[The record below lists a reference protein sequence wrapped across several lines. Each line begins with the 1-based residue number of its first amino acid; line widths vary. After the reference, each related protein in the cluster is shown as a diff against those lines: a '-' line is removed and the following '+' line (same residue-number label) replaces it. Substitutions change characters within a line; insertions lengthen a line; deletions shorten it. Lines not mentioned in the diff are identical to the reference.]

1 MKQAVVKK
9 GKVIAENVPAP
20 NVSRGSVLIQV
31 RYSCISAG
39 TEMSSVNTTKKSLIK
54 RAIDSPEEVKEVLE
68 FVKVNGIQK
77 TIQKVRGVIDGG
89 KQTGYSVAGEVI
101 AIGEEVTNFQIGDRV
116 AAAGAGIANH
126 AEYVDVPTN
135 LVMKMPNELDYK
147 QASTVTMGG
156 IAMQGVRRAD
166 LRFGESCVVVG
177 AGILGL
183 LALQML
189 KLSGIRVIVTD
200 LDEHRLKLAK
210 ELGADLCVNP
220 VEEDAV
226 KIASNFSGGYGVDCV
241 LFTAA
246 TSSSKPLSDSF
257 KMCRKK
263 GKVVLVGVVGMEIN
277 RGDMYAKELDF
288 QISTSYGPGRYDS
301 NYEEKGLDYPLAYVR
316 WTENRNMTEYLYLL
330 NEGKINIESLI
341 DATYPIEK
349 VDEAFTSLEA
359 GDKKPII
366 VLLDYKNAIDNLTDG
381 KAGKKVDI
389 ETKRIDKN
397 VINVGVVG
405 AGNFV
410 SGMHLPNIKKMS
422 NKFNTHSIMSRT
434 GFNANAV
441 ATQFNASYSTT
452 DFDEIIN
459 DEDID
464 LVMIT
469 TRHDSHGDYVLRS
482 LEAGKHTFVEK
493 PLAINQKELDQIK
506 AFYESDKPNKPVLMT
521 GFNRRFS
528 QFTKE
533 IKKHTD
539 KRINPLFV
547 HYRMNAGFIPLDS
560 WVHEHGGRIIG
571 EACHI
576 IDLMNALTNSKIKSI
591 SCEKL
596 SPNNDK
602 FSQQDNVAILLK
614 YEDGSVCSIHYF
626 ASGSKQLSKEYM
638 EVHYDEK
645 TIVMDDYKTLS
656 GFGVNVKEINLTRSD
671 KGQKEEL
678 EALYATLKGNNKN
691 WPIALEDMIQTTEA
705 TFLINDN
712 K

>member
-1 MKQAVVKK
+1 MPYKENKQRQMKQAVVKK
-9 GKVIAENVPAP
+9 GRVISQNVPTP
-20 NVSRGSVLIQV
+20 NVSKGSVLIKVQ
-31 RYSCISAG
+31 YSCISAG
-39 TEMSSVNTTKKSLIK
+39 TEMTSVNTTKKSLVK
-54 RAIDSPEEVKEVLE
+54 RAIDSPDEVKEVLA

-101 AIGEEVTNFQIGDRV
+101 GVGEEVRNFQIGDKV

-126 AEYVDVPTN
+126 AEYVDVPIN

-147 QASTVTMGG
+147 YASTVTMGG

-189 KLSGIRVIVTD
+189 KLSGVRVIVTD
-200 LDEHRLKLAK
+200 LDEHRLALAK
-210 ELGADLCVNP
+210 ELGADLCINP
-220 VEEDAV
+220 TKEDAIKV
-226 KIASNFSGGYGVDCV
+226 SNSFSGGHGVDCV

-246 TSSSKPLSDSF
+246 TSSSKPLADSF

-330 NEGKINIESLI
+330 NEGKINIDPLI
-341 DATYPIEK
+341 DAVFPIEK
-349 VDEAFTSLEA
+349 VDDAFASLE
-359 GDKKPII
+359 GEGQKPII
-366 VLLDYKNAIDNLTDG
+366 VLLDYKHSDNN
-381 KAGKKVDI
+381 KKV
-389 ETKRIDKN
+389 EVNSKPVNKN
-397 VINVGVVG
+397 VVNVGIVG

-410 SGMHLPNIKKMS
+410 QGMHLPNIKKLS
-422 NKFNTHSIMSRT
+422 NKFNARAIMNRT
-434 GFNANAV
+434 GFSADAV
-441 ATQFNASYSTT
+441 AKQFEAAYSTT

-459 DEDID
+459 DKDID

-469 TRHDSHGDYVLRS
+469 TRHDSHADYVLRS
-482 LEAGKHTFVEK
+482 LKAGKHTFVEK
-493 PLAINQKELDQIK
+493 PLAINQEELDQIK
-506 AFYESDKPNKPVLMT
+506 AFYNSDIENKPVLMT

-528 QFTKE
+528 QFTTE

-547 HYRMNAGFIPLDS
+547 QYRMNAGFIPLDS

-571 EACHI
+571 EACHL
-576 IDLMNALTNSKIKSI
+576 IDLMTSLTGSKISSI
-591 SCEKL
+591 SYEKL
-596 SPNNDK
+596 SPNNEK
-602 FSQQDNVAILLK
+602 FSQQDNVAMILK

-638 EVHYDEK
+638 EIHYDEK
-645 TIVMDDYKTLS
+645 TIIMDDYKTLK
-656 GFGVNVKEINLTRSD
+656 GLGVNLKEISLGRSD

-678 EALYATLKGNNKN
+678 EALYETLKGNTKE

-705 TFLINDN
+705 TFLI
-712 K
+712 

>member
-9 GKVIAENVPAP
+9 GKVIAENIPSP
-20 NVSRGSVLIQV
+20 NVSKGSILIKV
-31 RYSCISAG
+31 HYSCISAG
-39 TEMSSVNTTKKSLIK
+39 TEMSSVNTTKKSLLK
-54 RAIDSPEEVKEVLE
+54 RAIDSPEEVKEVID
-68 FVKVNGIQK
+68 FIKVNGVQK

-101 AIGEEVTNFQIGDRV
+101 AIGSDITNFQIGDKV

-147 QASTVTMGG
+147 YASTVTMGG

-189 KLSGIRVIVTD
+189 KLSGVRVIVTD
-200 LDEHRLKLAK
+200 LDEHRLKLAQ
-210 ELGADLCVNP
+210 ELGADLCINP
-220 VEEDAV
+220 VKEDAIKV
-226 KIASNFSGGYGVDCV
+226 ANSFSGGHGVDCV

-316 WTENRNMTEYLYLL
+316 WTENRNMTEYLHLL
-330 NEGKINIESLI
+330 NEGKINVESLI

-349 VDEAFTSLEA
+349 VDEAFESLSAE
-359 GDKKPII
+359 GQKPII
-366 VLLDYKNAIDNLTDG
+366 VLLDYKNSSDN
-381 KAGKKVDI
+381 KKVEVKTVPVNKD
-389 ETKRIDKN
+389 
-397 VINVGVVG
+397 VINVGVIG

-410 SGMHLPNIKKMS
+410 AGMHLPNIKKLSGKYATRAVMS
-422 NKFNTHSIMSRT
+422 KT
-434 GFNANAV
+434 GFSANAV
-441 ATQFNASYSTT
+441 ANQFGAAYSTT

-459 DEDID
+459 DKDID

-469 TRHDSHGDYVLRS
+469 TRHDSHADYVLRS
-482 LEAGKHTFVEK
+482 LKAGKHTFVEK
-493 PLAINQKELDQIK
+493 PLAINQEELDQIK
-506 AFYESDKPNKPVLMT
+506 EFYNSDVENKPVLMT

-528 QFTKE
+528 QFTQE

-571 EACHI
+571 EACHL
-576 IDLMNALTNSKIKSI
+576 IDLMTSLTNSKIASI
-591 SCEKL
+591 SYEKL
-596 SPNNDK
+596 SPTNEK
-602 FSQQDNVAILLK
+602 FSQQDNVAMILK
-614 YEDGSVCSIHYF
+614 YDDGSVCTIHYF

-638 EVHYDEK
+638 EVHFDEK
-645 TIVMDDYKTLS
+645 TIIMDDYKTLKGIGLS
-656 GFGVNVKEINLTRSD
+656 VKEINLSRSD

-678 EALYATLKGNNKN
+678 EALYETLKGNSKK
-691 WPIALEDMIQTTEA
+691 WPIDLDDMIQTTEA
-705 TFLINDN
+705 TFLINN
-712 K
+712 

>member
-9 GKVIAENVPAP
+9 GKVIPQNVPAP
-20 NVSRGSVLIQV
+20 NVSKGSVLIKV
-31 RYSCISAG
+31 HYSCISAG
-39 TEMSSVNTTKKSLIK
+39 TEMTSVNTTKKSLVK
-54 RAIDSPEEVKEVLE
+54 RAIDSPDEVKEVLD
-68 FVKVNGIQK
+68 FVKEKGIQK

-101 AIGEEVTNFQIGDRV
+101 AIGEGVINFQVGDRV
-116 AAAGAGIANH
+116 AGAGAGIANH

-135 LVMKMPNELDYK
+135 LVMKMPNDLDYK
-147 QASTVTMGG
+147 YASTVTMGG

-189 KLSGIRVIVTD
+189 KLSGVRVIVTD
-200 LDEHRLKLAK
+200 LDEHRLALAK
-210 ELGADLCVNP
+210 ELGADLCINP
-220 VEEDAV
+220 TKEDAIKV
-226 KIASNFSGGYGVDCV
+226 SNSFSGGYGVDCV

-316 WTENRNMTEYLYLL
+316 WTENRNMTEYLQLL
-330 NEGKINIESLI
+330 TEGKINIEPLI
-341 DATYPIEK
+341 DAVYGIEK
-349 VDEAFTSLEA
+349 VDEAFASLDAE
-359 GDKKPII
+359 GKKPII
-366 VLLDYKNAIDNLTDG
+366 VLLDYKHSEDN
-381 KAGKKVDI
+381 KKVDVSTQPVNK
-389 ETKRIDKN
+389 E
-397 VINVGVVG
+397 VINVGIVG

-410 SGMHLPNIKKMS
+410 TGMHLPNMKKLS
-422 NKFNTHSIMSRT
+422 SKYSLRGVMSRT
-434 GFNANAV
+434 GFNADAV
-441 ATQFNASYSTT
+441 AKQFDAAYSTT

-459 DEDID
+459 DKDID

-469 TRHDSHGDYVLRS
+469 TRHDSHADYVLRS
-482 LEAGKHTFVEK
+482 LKAGKHTFVEK
-493 PLAINQKELDQIK
+493 PLAINQEELDQIK
-506 AFYESDKPNKPVLMT
+506 DFYNSDVANKPVLMT

-539 KRINPLFV
+539 KRINPLFIQ
-547 HYRMNAGFIPLDS
+547 YRMNAGFIPLDS

-571 EACHI
+571 EACHL
-576 IDLMNALTNSKIKSI
+576 IDLMTSLTNSTISSI
-591 SCEKL
+591 SYEKI

-602 FSQQDNVAILLK
+602 FSQQDNVAMILK
-614 YEDGSVCSIHYF
+614 YEDGSVCNVHYF
-626 ASGSKQLSKEYM
+626 ATGSKELSKEYM
-638 EVHYDEK
+638 EIHYDEK
-645 TIVMDDYKTLS
+645 TIVMDDYKTLKGS
-656 GFGVNVKEINLTRSD
+656 GVNVKGINESRSD

-678 EALYATLKGNNKN
+678 EALYETLKGKAKE
-691 WPIALEDMIQTTEA
+691 WPIALEDMVQTTEA
-705 TFLINDN
+705 TFLINN
-712 K
+712 

>member
-9 GKVIAENVPAP
+9 GKVIPQTVPAP
-20 NVSRGSVLIQV
+20 NVSKGSVLIKV
-31 RYSCISAG
+31 HYSCISAG
-39 TEMSSVNTTKKSLIK
+39 TEMTSVNTTKKSLIK
-54 RAIDSPEEVKEVLE
+54 RAIDSPDEVKEVLD
-68 FVKVNGIQK
+68 FVKEKGIQK

-101 AIGEEVTNFQIGDRV
+101 AIGEGVINFQIGDRV

-126 AEYVDVPTN
+126 AEYVNVPTN

-147 QASTVTMGG
+147 LASTVTMGG

-189 KLSGIRVIVTD
+189 KLSGVRVIVTD
-200 LDEHRLKLAK
+200 LDEHRLALAK
-210 ELGADLCVNP
+210 ELGADLCINP
-220 VEEDAV
+220 TKEDAIKV
-226 KIASNFSGGYGVDCV
+226 SSSFSGGYGVDCV

-301 NYEEKGLDYPLAYVR
+301 NYEEKGMDYPLAYVR
-316 WTENRNMTEYLYLL
+316 WTENRNMTEYLQLL
-330 NEGKINIESLI
+330 DEGKINIESLI
-341 DATYPIEK
+341 DAVYGIEK
-349 VDEAFTSLEA
+349 VDEAFASLDVE
-359 GDKKPII
+359 GKKPII
-366 VLLDYKNAIDNLTDG
+366 VLLDYKHSENNR
-381 KAGKKVDI
+381 KI
-389 ETKRIDKN
+389 EVNSQPVNKE
-397 VINVGVVG
+397 VINVGIVG

-410 SGMHLPNIKKMS
+410 TGMHLPNMKKLG
-422 NKFNTHSIMSRT
+422 NKYSLRAVMSRT
-434 GFNANAV
+434 GFNADAV
-441 ATQFNASYSTT
+441 AKQFDAAYSTT

-459 DEDID
+459 DKDID
-464 LVMIT
+464 LIMIT
-469 TRHDSHGDYVLRS
+469 TRHDSHADYVLRS
-482 LEAGKHTFVEK
+482 LKAGKHTFVEK
-493 PLAINQKELDQIK
+493 PLAINQEELDKIK
-506 AFYESDKPNKPVLMT
+506 AFYNSDVANKPVLMT

-539 KRINPLFV
+539 KRINPMFIQ
-547 HYRMNAGFIPLDS
+547 YRMNAGFIPLDS
-560 WVHEHGGRIIG
+560 WVHEYGGRIIG
-571 EACHI
+571 EACHL
-576 IDLMNALTNSKIKSI
+576 IDLMTSLTNSIISSI
-591 SCEKL
+591 SYEKI

-602 FSQQDNVAILLK
+602 FSQQDNVAMILK
-614 YEDGSVCSIHYF
+614 YEDGSVCNIHYF

-638 EVHYDEK
+638 EIHYDEK
-645 TIVMDDYKTLS
+645 TIIMDDYKTLKGS
-656 GFGVNVKEINLTRSD
+656 GINVKSINENRSD

-678 EALYATLKGNNKN
+678 EVLYETLKGNTKD

-705 TFLINDN
+705 TFLINN
-712 K
+712 

>member
-9 GKVIAENVPAP
+9 GKVIAQNVATP
-20 NVSRGSVLIQV
+20 NVSKGSILIKV
-31 RYSCISAG
+31 HYSCISAG
-39 TEMSSVNTTKKSLIK
+39 TEMTSVNTTKKSLIK
-54 RAIDSPEEVKEVLE
+54 RAIDSPDEVKEVLD
-68 FVKVNGIQK
+68 FVKSNGIQK

-101 AIGEEVTNFQIGDRV
+101 AIGEGINNFQIGDNV
-116 AAAGAGIANH
+116 AASGAGIANH

-147 QASTVTMGG
+147 LASTVTMGG

-189 KLSGIRVIVTD
+189 KLSGVRVIVSD
-200 LDEHRLKLAK
+200 LDEHRLALAK
-210 ELGADLCVNP
+210 ELGADLCINP
-220 VEEDAV
+220 TKEDAV
-226 KIASNFSGGYGVDCV
+226 KVSNSFSGGYGVDCV

-288 QISTSYGPGRYDS
+288 LISTSYGPGRYDS
-301 NYEEKGLDYPLAYVR
+301 NYEEKGLDYPLSYVR
-316 WTENRNMTEYLYLL
+316 WTENRNMTEYLQLL
-330 NEGKINIESLI
+330 NEGKINLEPLI
-341 DATYPIEK
+341 DGVYGIEK
-349 VDEAFTSLEA
+349 VDEAFASLDAE
-359 GDKKPII
+359 GQKPII
-366 VLLDYKNAIDNLTDG
+366 VLLDYKHSSND
-381 KAGKKVDI
+381 KKVELSSKPINKDI
-389 ETKRIDKN
+389 
-397 VINVGVVG
+397 INVGIVG

-410 SGMHLPNIKKMS
+410 TGMHLPNMKKLS
-422 NKFNTHSIMSRT
+422 NKFFLRAVMNRT
-434 GFNANAV
+434 GFSADAV
-441 ATQFNASYSTT
+441 AKQFDAAYSTT

-459 DEDID
+459 DKDID

-469 TRHDSHGDYVLRS
+469 TRHDSHADYVLRS
-482 LEAGKHTFVEK
+482 LKAGKHTFVEK
-493 PLAINQKELDQIK
+493 PLAINQEELDRIK
-506 AFYESDKPNKPVLMT
+506 EFYNSDIANKPVLMT

-528 QFTKE
+528 PVATE
-533 IKKHTD
+533 IRKHTD

-547 HYRMNAGFIPLDS
+547 QYRMNAGFIPLDT

-571 EACHI
+571 EGCHL
-576 IDLMNALTNSKIKSI
+576 IDLMTSLTNSRI
-591 SCEKL
+591 STISYEKL

-626 ASGSKQLSKEYM
+626 ASGSKQISKEYM

-645 TIVMDDYKTLS
+645 TIIMDDYKTLK
-656 GFGVNVKEINLTRSD
+656 GYGVNLKEISLNRSE

-678 EALYATLKGNNKN
+678 EALYETLKGHKQE
-691 WPIALEDMIQTTEA
+691 WPIALEDMIHTTEA
-705 TFLINDN
+705 TFLI
-712 K
+712 

>member
-9 GKVIAENVPAP
+9 GRVIPQNVPAP
-20 NVSRGSVLIQV
+20 NVSKGSVLIKV
-31 RYSCISAG
+31 HYSCISAG
-39 TEMSSVNTTKKSLIK
+39 TEMTSVNTTKKSLVK
-54 RAIDSPEEVKEVLE
+54 RAIDSPDEVKEVLD

-89 KQTGYSVAGEVI
+89 KQTGYSVSGEVI
-101 AIGEEVTNFQIGDRV
+101 AIGEGVINLQIGDSV

-126 AEYVDVPTN
+126 AEYVDVPIN

-147 QASTVTMGG
+147 YASTVTMGG

-189 KLSGIRVIVTD
+189 KLSGVRVVVTD
-200 LDEHRLKLAK
+200 LDEHRLALAK
-210 ELGADLCVNP
+210 ELGADLCINP
-220 VEEDAV
+220 TKEDAV
-226 KIASNFSGGYGVDCV
+226 KVSNSFSGGYGVDCV

-316 WTENRNMTEYLYLL
+316 WTENRNMTEYLQLV
-330 NEGKINIESLI
+330 NEGKINLEPLI
-341 DATYPIEK
+341 DAVYPIEK
-349 VDEAFTSLEA
+349 VDEAFASLDAE
-359 GDKKPII
+359 GQKPII
-366 VLLDYKNAIDNLTDG
+366 VLLGYKNAEDN
-381 KAGKKVDI
+381 KKVEI
-389 ETKRIDKN
+389 KAKPVDKN
-397 VINVGVVG
+397 IINVGIVG

-410 SGMHLPNIKKMS
+410 TGMHLPNIKKLS
-422 NKFNTHSIMSRT
+422 NKFALRGVMSRT
-434 GFNANAV
+434 GFNADAV
-441 ATQFNASYSTT
+441 AKQFGAAYSTT

-459 DEDID
+459 DKDID

-469 TRHDSHGDYVLRS
+469 TRHDSHADYVLRS
-482 LEAGKHTFVEK
+482 LKAGKHTFVEK
-493 PLAINQKELDQIK
+493 PLAINQTELDQIK
-506 AFYESDKPNKPVLMT
+506 DFYEGEGEKPVLMT

-547 HYRMNAGFIPLDS
+547 QYRMNAGFIPLDS
-560 WVHEHGGRIIG
+560 WIHEHGGRIVG
-571 EACHI
+571 EACHL
-576 IDLMNALTNSKIKSI
+576 IDLMTSLTDSKISSI
-591 SCEKL
+591 SYEKI

-602 FSQQDNVAILLK
+602 FSQQDNVAMILK
-614 YEDGSVCSIHYF
+614 YEDGSVCNIHYF
-626 ASGSKQLSKEYM
+626 ASGSKQVSKEYM

-645 TIVMDDYKTLS
+645 TIVMDDYKTLK
-656 GFGVNVKEINLTRSD
+656 GFGVNVKSINESRSN

-678 EALYATLKGNNKN
+678 EALYETLKSNTKD

-705 TFLINDN
+705 TFLINN
-712 K
+712 

>member
-9 GKVIAENVPAP
+9 GKVIAQNVASP
-20 NVSRGSVLIQV
+20 NVSSGSVLIKV
-31 RYSCISAG
+31 HYSCISAG
-39 TEMSSVNTTKKSLIK
+39 TEMTSVNTTKKSLIK
-54 RAIDSPEEVKEVLE
+54 RAIDSPDEVKEVLD

-101 AIGEEVTNFQIGDRV
+101 AIGAGVTNFQIGDKV

-135 LVMKMPNELDYK
+135 LVMKMPNGLDYK
-147 QASTVTMGG
+147 FASTVTMGG

-189 KLSGIRVIVTD
+189 KLSGVRVIVTD
-200 LDEHRLKLAK
+200 LDEHRLALAK
-210 ELGADLCVNP
+210 ELGADLCINP
-220 VEEDAV
+220 TKEDAV
-226 KIASNFSGGYGVDCV
+226 KISNSFSGGYGVDCV

-301 NYEEKGLDYPLAYVR
+301 NYEEKGMDYPLSYVR
-316 WTENRNMTEYLYLL
+316 WTENRNMTEYLQLL
-330 NEGKINIESLI
+330 HEGQIKLEPLI
-341 DATYPIEK
+341 DAVYDIEK
-349 VDEAFTSLEA
+349 VDEAFASLDAE
-359 GDKKPII
+359 GQKPII
-366 VLLDYKNAIDNLTDG
+366 ILLNYKHSENQQKIAVKSTPVN
-381 KAGKKVDI
+381 K
-389 ETKRIDKN
+389 ET
-397 VINVGVVG
+397 INVGIVG

-410 SGMHLPNIKKMS
+410 TGMHLPNMKKLG
-422 NKFNTHSIMSRT
+422 NKYALKAVMNRT
-434 GFNANAV
+434 GFSADAV
-441 ATQFNASYSTT
+441 AKQFGADYSTT
-452 DFDEIIN
+452 DFEEIIN
-459 DEDID
+459 DKDID

-469 TRHDSHGDYVLRS
+469 TRHDSHADYVLRS
-482 LEAGKHTFVEK
+482 LKAGKHTFVEK
-493 PLAINQKELDQIK
+493 PLAINQEELNKIKE
-506 AFYESDKPNKPVLMT
+506 FYNSDVVNKPVLMT

-528 QFTKE
+528 PFATE

-547 HYRMNAGFIPLDS
+547 HYRMNAGFIPLDT
-560 WVHEHGGRIIG
+560 WVHDHGGRIIG
-571 EACHI
+571 EGCHL
-576 IDLMNALTNSKIKSI
+576 IDLMSSLTGSKISTI
-591 SCEKL
+591 SYEKL

-602 FSQQDNVAILLK
+602 FSQQDNVAMVLK
-614 YEDGSVCSIHYF
+614 YEDGSVCTVHYF

-645 TIVMDDYKTLS
+645 TIIMDDYKTLK
-656 GFGVNVKEINLTRSD
+656 GHGVSLKEISLSRSE

-678 EALYATLKGNNKN
+678 EALYETLKGNKKE

-705 TFLINDN
+705 TFLINEN
-712 K
+712 

>member
-9 GKVIAENVPAP
+9 GKVIAQNVASP
-20 NVSRGSVLIQV
+20 NVSSGSVLIKV
-31 RYSCISAG
+31 HYSCISAG
-39 TEMSSVNTTKKSLIK
+39 TEMTSVNTTKKSLIK
-54 RAIDSPEEVKEVLE
+54 RAIDSPDEVKEVLD

-101 AIGEEVTNFQIGDRV
+101 AIGEGITNFQIGDKV

-147 QASTVTMGG
+147 FASTVTMGG

-189 KLSGIRVIVTD
+189 KLSGVRVIVTD
-200 LDEHRLKLAK
+200 LDEHRLALAK
-210 ELGADLCVNP
+210 ELGADLCINP
-220 VEEDAV
+220 TKEDAV
-226 KIASNFSGGYGVDCV
+226 KLSNSFSGGYGVDCV

-301 NYEEKGLDYPLAYVR
+301 NYEEKGMDYPLSYVR
-316 WTENRNMTEYLYLL
+316 WTENRNMTEYLQLL
-330 NEGKINIESLI
+330 HEGQIKLEPLI
-341 DATYPIEK
+341 DAIYDIEK
-349 VDEAFTSLEA
+349 VDEAFASLDAE
-359 GDKKPII
+359 GQKPII
-366 VLLDYKNAIDNLTDG
+366 VLLNYKHLSND
-381 KAGKKVDI
+381 KKVEVKSTPVNK
-389 ETKRIDKN
+389 ET
-397 VINVGVVG
+397 INVGIVG

-410 SGMHLPNIKKMS
+410 TGMHLPNMKKLG
-422 NKFNTHSIMSRT
+422 NKYALKAVMNRT
-434 GFNANAV
+434 GFSADAV
-441 ATQFNASYSTT
+441 AKQFGADYSTT
-452 DFDEIIN
+452 DFEEIIN
-459 DEDID
+459 DKEID

-469 TRHDSHGDYVLRS
+469 TRHDSHADYVLRS
-482 LEAGKHTFVEK
+482 LKAGKHTFVEK
-493 PLAINQKELDQIK
+493 PLAINQEELDAIK
-506 AFYESDKPNKPVLMT
+506 AFYNSDVANKPVLMT

-528 QFTKE
+528 PFATE

-547 HYRMNAGFIPLDS
+547 HYRMNAGFIPLDT
-560 WVHEHGGRIIG
+560 WVHDHGGRIIG
-571 EACHI
+571 EGCHL
-576 IDLMNALTNSKIKSI
+576 IDLMSSLTGSKITTVSY
-591 SCEKL
+591 EKL

-602 FSQQDNVAILLK
+602 FSQQDNVAMILK
-614 YEDGSVCSIHYF
+614 YEDGSVCTIHYF

-638 EVHYDEK
+638 EVHFDEK
-645 TIVMDDYKTLS
+645 TIIMDDYKTLKGHDVS
-656 GFGVNVKEINLTRSD
+656 LKEISLSRSE

-678 EALYATLKGNNKN
+678 EALYETLKGNKEA
-691 WPIALEDMIQTTEA
+691 WPISLEDMIQTTEA
-705 TFLINDN
+705 TFMINEN
-712 K
+712 

>member
-9 GKVIAENVPAP
+9 GKVIAQNVATP
-20 NVSRGSVLIQV
+20 NVSGGSVLIKV
-31 RYSCISAG
+31 HNSCISAG
-39 TEMSSVNTTKKSLIK
+39 TEMTSVNTSKKSLIK
-54 RAIDSPEEVKEVLE
+54 RAIDSPDEVKEVLD

-89 KQTGYSVAGEVI
+89 KQTGYSVAGEVL
-101 AIGEEVTNFQIGDRV
+101 AIGAEVTNFQIGDKV

-135 LVMKMPNELDYK
+135 LVMKMPNGLDYK
-147 QASTVTMGG
+147 YASTVTMGG

-189 KLSGIRVIVTD
+189 KLSGVKVVVTD
-200 LDEHRLKLAK
+200 LDEHRLALAK

-220 VEEDAV
+220 TKEDAV
-226 KIASNFSGGYGVDCV
+226 KISNSFSGGYGVDCV

-301 NYEEKGLDYPLAYVR
+301 NYEEKGLDYPLSYVR
-316 WTENRNMTEYLYLL
+316 WTENRNMTEYLQLL
-330 NEGKINIESLI
+330 HEGQIKLEPLI
-341 DATYPIEK
+341 DAVYGIEK
-349 VDEAFTSLEA
+349 VDEAFASLVVE
-359 GDKKPII
+359 GQKPII
-366 VLLDYKNAIDNLTDG
+366 VLLDYKHSENQ
-381 KAGKKVDI
+381 KKIEVKSTPVNKDI
-389 ETKRIDKN
+389 
-397 VINVGVVG
+397 INVGIVG
-405 AGNFV
+405 SGNFV
-410 SGMHLPNIKKMS
+410 TGMHLPNMKKLS
-422 NKFNTHSIMSRT
+422 NKYALKAVMNRT
-434 GFNANAV
+434 GFSADAV
-441 ATQFNASYSTT
+441 AKQFGADYSTT
-452 DFDEIIN
+452 DFEEIIN
-459 DEDID
+459 DEAID

-469 TRHDSHGDYVLRS
+469 SRHDSHADYVLRS
-482 LEAGKHTFVEK
+482 LKAGKHTFVEK
-493 PLAINQKELDQIK
+493 PLAINQEELDKIK
-506 AFYESDKPNKPVLMT
+506 DFYNSDVANKPVLMT

-528 QFTKE
+528 PVANE
-533 IKKHTD
+533 IRKHTD

-547 HYRMNAGFIPLDS
+547 HYRMNAGFIPLDT
-560 WVHEHGGRIIG
+560 WVHDHGGRIIG
-571 EACHI
+571 EGCHL
-576 IDLMNALTNSKIKSI
+576 IDLMSSLTGSRIRTI
-591 SCEKL
+591 SYEKL

-602 FSQQDNVAILLK
+602 FLQQDNVAMILK
-614 YEDGSVCSIHYF
+614 YEDGSVCTIHYF
-626 ASGSKQLSKEYM
+626 ASGSKEISKEYM

-645 TIVMDDYKTLS
+645 TIIMDDYKTLK
-656 GFGVNVKEINLTRSD
+656 GFGVSLKEISLNRSD

-678 EALYATLKGNNKN
+678 EALYETLKGNKKE
-691 WPIALEDMIQTTEA
+691 WPISLEDMLQTTEA
-705 TFLINDN
+705 TFLIN
-712 K
+712 

>member
-9 GKVIAENVPAP
+9 GKVIAQNVPSP
-20 NVSRGSVLIQV
+20 NVSKGSVLIKV
-31 RYSCISAG
+31 HYSCISAG

-54 RAIDSPEEVKEVLE
+54 RAIDSPEEVKEVLD

-101 AIGEEVTNFQIGDRV
+101 AIGKDVSNFQIGDRV

-135 LVMKMPNELDYK
+135 LVMKMPNGLDYK
-147 QASTVTMGG
+147 YASTVTMGG

-189 KLSGIRVIVTD
+189 KLSGVRVIVTD
-200 LDEHRLKLAK
+200 LDEHRLSLAK

-220 VEEDAV
+220 TKEDAV
-226 KIASNFSGGYGVDCV
+226 KIASSFSGGHGVDCV

-316 WTENRNMTEYLYLL
+316 WTENRNMTEYLQLL
-330 NEGKINIESLI
+330 NEEKIKVEPLI
-341 DATYPIEK
+341 DAVFGIEK
-349 VDEAFTSLEA
+349 VDEAFASLEA
-359 GDKKPII
+359 EGQKPII
-366 VLLDYKNAIDNLTDG
+366 VLLDYKLTDNL
-381 KAGKKVDI
+381 KKIKIKSSPVNRD
-389 ETKRIDKN
+389 T
-397 VINVGVVG
+397 INVGIVG

-410 SGMHLPNIKKMS
+410 TGMHLPNMKKLGSKYALRAVM
-422 NKFNTHSIMSRT
+422 NRT
-434 GFNANAV
+434 GFSADAV
-441 ATQFNASYSTT
+441 AKQFGADYSTT

-459 DEDID
+459 DKDID

-469 TRHDSHGDYVLRS
+469 TRHDSHADYVLRS
-482 LEAGKHTFVEK
+482 LKAGKHTFVEK
-493 PLAINQKELDQIK
+493 PLAINQEELDQIK
-506 AFYESDKPNKPVLMT
+506 AFYNSDVANKPVLMT

-528 QFTKE
+528 QFTTE

-547 HYRMNAGFIPLDS
+547 QYRMNAGFIPLDS
-560 WVHEHGGRIIG
+560 WVHDHGGRIIG
-571 EACHI
+571 EGCHL
-576 IDLMNALTNSKIKSI
+576 IDLMTSLTNSKIRSI
-591 SCEKL
+591 SYEKL
-596 SPNNDK
+596 SPSNEK
-602 FSQQDNVAILLK
+602 FSQQDNVAIILK
-614 YEDGSVCSIHYF
+614 YEDGSVCNIHYF
-626 ASGSKQLSKEYM
+626 ACGSKQVSKEYM
-638 EVHYDEK
+638 EVHFDEK
-645 TIVMDDYKTLS
+645 TIVMDDYKSLK
-656 GFGVNVKEINLTRSD
+656 GYGVKVKEINLNRSD

-678 EALYATLKGNNKN
+678 EALYETLKGNTEK
-691 WPIALEDMIQTTEA
+691 WPISIEDMIQTTEA
-705 TFLINDN
+705 TFLINE
-712 K
+712 

>member
-9 GKVIAENVPAP
+9 GKVIAQNVASP
-20 NVSRGSVLIQV
+20 NVSSGSVLIKV
-31 RYSCISAG
+31 HNSCISAG
-39 TEMSSVNTTKKSLIK
+39 TEMTSVNTTKKSLIK
-54 RAIDSPEEVKEVLE
+54 RAIDSPDEVKEVFD

-101 AIGEEVTNFQIGDRV
+101 AIGAEVTSFQIGDKV

-135 LVMKMPNELDYK
+135 LVMKMPNGLDYK
-147 QASTVTMGG
+147 YASTVTMGG

-189 KLSGIRVIVTD
+189 KLSGVRVIVTD
-200 LDEHRLKLAK
+200 LDEHRLSLAK
-210 ELGADLCVNP
+210 ELGADLCINP
-220 VEEDAV
+220 TKEDAV
-226 KIASNFSGGYGVDCV
+226 KISNSFSGGYGVDCV

-301 NYEEKGLDYPLAYVR
+301 NYEEKGLDYPLSYVR
-316 WTENRNMTEYLYLL
+316 WTENRNMTEYLQLL
-330 NEGKINIESLI
+330 NEGQIKLEPLI
-341 DATYPIEK
+341 DAVYGIEK
-349 VDEAFTSLEA
+349 VDEAFASLDVD
-359 GDKKPII
+359 GQKPII
-366 VLLDYKNAIDNLTDG
+366 VLLDYKHSEDQKKIEVKSTSVN
-381 KAGKKVDI
+381 KA
-389 ETKRIDKN
+389 
-397 VINVGVVG
+397 VINVGIVG

-410 SGMHLPNIKKMS
+410 TGMHLPNMKKLG
-422 NKFNTHSIMSRT
+422 NKYALRAVMNRT
-434 GFNANAV
+434 GFSADNV
-441 ATQFNASYSTT
+441 AKQFGADYSTT

-459 DEDID
+459 DKDID

-469 TRHDSHGDYVLRS
+469 TRHDSHADYVLRS
-482 LEAGKHTFVEK
+482 LKAGKNTFVEK
-493 PLAINQKELDQIK
+493 PLAINQEELNKIK
-506 AFYESDKPNKPVLMT
+506 DFYNSDVANKPVLMT

-528 QFTKE
+528 PFATE

-547 HYRMNAGFIPLDS
+547 HYRMNAGFIPLDT
-560 WVHEHGGRIIG
+560 WVHDHGGRIIG
-571 EACHI
+571 EGCHL
-576 IDLMNALTNSKIKSI
+576 IDLMSSLTGSI
-591 SCEKL
+591 ISTISYEKL

-602 FSQQDNVAILLK
+602 FSQQDNVAIILK
-614 YEDGSVCSIHYF
+614 YEDGSVCTIHYF
-626 ASGSKQLSKEYM
+626 SSGSKQISKEYM

-645 TIVMDDYKTLS
+645 TIVMDDYKTLK
-656 GFGVNVKEINLTRSD
+656 GHGVSLKEISLSRSE

-678 EALYATLKGNNKN
+678 EALYETLKGNKEE
-691 WPIALEDMIQTTEA
+691 WPISLEDMIQTTEA
-705 TFLINDN
+705 TFLI
-712 K
+712 

>member
-9 GKVIAENVPAP
+9 GKVISQNVPTP
-20 NVSRGSVLIQV
+20 NVSKGSVLV
-31 RYSCISAG
+31 KVKYSCISAG
-39 TEMSSVNTTKKSLIK
+39 TEMTSVNTTKKSLVK
-54 RAIDSPEEVKEVLE
+54 RAIDSPDEVKEVLD
-68 FVKVNGIQK
+68 FIKVNGVQK

-89 KQTGYSVAGEVI
+89 KQTGYSVSGEVI
-101 AIGEEVTNFQIGDRV
+101 AVGADVINFQIGDKV

-147 QASTVTMGG
+147 YASTVTMGG

-189 KLSGIRVIVTD
+189 KLSGVRVIVTD
-200 LDEHRLKLAK
+200 LDEHRLALAK
-210 ELGADLCVNP
+210 ELGADLCINP
-220 VEEDAV
+220 TTEDAIKV
-226 KIASNFSGGYGVDCV
+226 SNNFSGGHGVDCV

-246 TSSSKPLSDSF
+246 TPSSKPLSDSF

-316 WTENRNMTEYLYLL
+316 WTENRNMTEYLQLL
-330 NEGKINIESLI
+330 EEGKINIEPLI
-341 DATYPIEK
+341 DAVYPIEK
-349 VDEAFTSLEA
+349 VDEAFASLEVE
-359 GDKKPII
+359 GKKPII
-366 VLLDYKNAIDNLTDG
+366 VLLDYKNSEDN
-381 KAGKKVDI
+381 KKVAINSKPINKD
-389 ETKRIDKN
+389 
-397 VINVGVVG
+397 VVNVGIVG

-410 SGMHLPNIKKMS
+410 QGMHLPNIKKLS
-422 NKFNTHSIMSRT
+422 SKFNARAIMNRT
-434 GFNANAV
+434 GFSADAV
-441 ATQFNASYSTT
+441 AKQFEAAYSTT

-459 DEDID
+459 DKDID

-469 TRHDSHGDYVLRS
+469 TRHDSHADYVLRS
-482 LEAGKHTFVEK
+482 LKAGKHTFVEK
-493 PLAINQKELDQIK
+493 PLAINQEELDQIK
-506 AFYESDKPNKPVLMT
+506 AFYNSDTENKPVLMT

-528 QFTKE
+528 QFTTE

-539 KRINPLFV
+539 KRINPLFIQ
-547 HYRMNAGFIPLDS
+547 YRMNAGFIPLDS
-560 WVHEHGGRIIG
+560 WVHEHGGRIVG
-571 EACHI
+571 EACHL
-576 IDLMNALTNSKIKSI
+576 IDLMTSLTGSKISSI
-591 SCEKL
+591 SYEKL
-596 SPNNDK
+596 SPNNEK
-602 FSQQDNVAILLK
+602 FSQQDNVAMILK
-614 YEDGSVCSIHYF
+614 YEDGSVCNIHYF

-638 EVHYDEK
+638 EIHYDEK
-645 TIVMDDYKTLS
+645 TIIMDDYKTLKGS
-656 GFGVNVKEINLTRSD
+656 GVNVKGIDLSRSD

-678 EALYATLKGNNKN
+678 EALYETLKGNTKE
-691 WPIALEDMIQTTEA
+691 WPISLEDMIETTEA
-705 TFLINDN
+705 TFLINN
-712 K
+712 

>member
-9 GKVIAENVPAP
+9 GKVIPQNVPTP
-20 NVSRGSVLIQV
+20 NVSKGSVLIKV
-31 RYSCISAG
+31 HYSCISAG
-39 TEMSSVNTTKKSLIK
+39 TEMTSVNTTKKSLIK
-54 RAIDSPEEVKEVLE
+54 RAIDSPDEVKEVLDFIKE
-68 FVKVNGIQK
+68 KGIQK
-77 TIQKVRGVIDGG
+77 TIQKVRGVLDGG

-101 AIGEEVTNFQIGDRV
+101 AIGEGVINLQIGDGV

-126 AEYVDVPTN
+126 AEYVDVPIN

-147 QASTVTMGG
+147 YASTVTMGG

-189 KLSGIRVIVTD
+189 KLSGVRVIVTD
-200 LDEHRLKLAK
+200 LDEHRLALAK
-210 ELGADLCVNP
+210 ELGADLCINP
-220 VEEDAV
+220 TKEDAV
-226 KIASNFSGGYGVDCV
+226 KVSNNFSGGYGVDCV

-316 WTENRNMTEYLYLL
+316 WTENRNMTEYLQLL
-330 NEGKINIESLI
+330 TEGKINIEPLI
-341 DATYPIEK
+341 DAVYGIEK
-349 VDEAFTSLEA
+349 VDEAFASLDTE
-359 GDKKPII
+359 GQKPII
-366 VLLDYKNAIDNLTDG
+366 VLLEYKSSEDNQKVEV
-381 KAGKKVDI
+381 KAKPV
-389 ETKRIDKN
+389 DKN

-410 SGMHLPNIKKMS
+410 TGMHLPNMKKLS
-422 NKFNTHSIMSRT
+422 SKYSLRAVMSRT
-434 GFNANAV
+434 GFNADAV
-441 ATQFNASYSTT
+441 AKQFDAAYSTT
-452 DFDEIIN
+452 DFEEIIN
-459 DEDID
+459 DKDID
-464 LVMIT
+464 LIMIT
-469 TRHDSHGDYVLRS
+469 TRHDSHADYVLRS
-482 LEAGKHTFVEK
+482 LKAGKHTFVEK
-493 PLAINQKELDQIK
+493 PLAINQEELDKIK
-506 AFYESDKPNKPVLMT
+506 TFYNSDVANKPVLMT

-528 QFTKE
+528 QFAVE

-539 KRINPLFV
+539 KRINPFFIQ
-547 HYRMNAGFIPLDS
+547 YRMNAGFIPLDS

-571 EACHI
+571 EACHL
-576 IDLMNALTNSKIKSI
+576 IDLMTSLTNSKISTI
-591 SCEKL
+591 SYEKL

-602 FSQQDNVAILLK
+602 FSQQDNVSMILK
-614 YEDGSVCSIHYF
+614 YEDGSVCNIHYF
-626 ASGSKQLSKEYM
+626 ASGSKQISKEYM

-645 TIVMDDYKTLS
+645 TIIMDDYKTLK
-656 GFGVNVKEINLTRSD
+656 GLGVSVKAINLSRSN

-678 EALYATLKGNNKN
+678 EALYETLKGNTKE
-691 WPIALEDMIQTTEA
+691 WPIALDDMIQTTEA
-705 TFLINDN
+705 TFLINN
-712 K
+712 

>member
-9 GKVIAENVPAP
+9 GKVIAENIPSP
-20 NVSRGSVLIQV
+20 NVSKGSVLIKV
-31 RYSCISAG
+31 HYSCISAG

-54 RAIDSPEEVKEVLE
+54 RAIDSPEEVKEV
-68 FVKVNGIQK
+68 FDFIKVNGIQK

-101 AIGEEVTNFQIGDRV
+101 VVGEDVTNFQVGDKV

-135 LVMKMPNELDYK
+135 LVMKMPNGLEYK
-147 QASTVTMGG
+147 YASTVTMGG

-189 KLSGIRVIVTD
+189 KLSGVRVIVTD
-200 LDEHRLKLAK
+200 LDEHRLKLAQ

-220 VEEDAV
+220 TKEDAI
-226 KIASNFSGGYGVDCV
+226 KTANSFSGGYGVDCV

-316 WTENRNMTEYLYLL
+316 WTENRNMTEYLQLI
-330 NEGKINIESLI
+330 NEGKINVESLI
-341 DATYPIEK
+341 DTVYPIEK
-349 VDEAFTSLEA
+349 VDEAFESLSVE
-359 GDKKPII
+359 GQKPII
-366 VLLDYKNAIDNLTDG
+366 VLLEYKNSENNKTVEVKTLP
-381 KAGKKVDI
+381 VN
-389 ETKRIDKN
+389 KN

-405 AGNFV
+405 AGSFV
-410 SGMHLPNIKKMS
+410 SGMHLPNIKKLS
-422 NKFNTHSIMSRT
+422 SKYSTRAIMSRT

-441 ATQFNASYSTT
+441 ANQFGAAYSTT
-452 DFDEIIN
+452 DFNEIIN
-459 DEDID
+459 DKDID

-469 TRHDSHGDYVLRS
+469 SRHDSHAEYVLKS
-482 LEAGKHTFVEK
+482 LKAGKHTFVEK
-493 PLAINQKELDQIK
+493 PLAINQEELDQIVV
-506 AFYESDKPNKPVLMT
+506 FYNSDIENKPVLMT

-528 QFTKE
+528 QFTQE
-533 IKKHTD
+533 IKKYTD

-571 EACHI
+571 EGCHL
-576 IDLMNALTNSKIKSI
+576 IDLMTSLTNSKISAI
-591 SCEKL
+591 SYEKL
-596 SPNNDK
+596 SPTNEK
-602 FSQQDNVAILLK
+602 FSQQDNVTMILK
-614 YEDGSVCSIHYF
+614 YEDGSVCSIDYF
-626 ASGSKQLSKEYM
+626 ACGNKQLSKEYM
-638 EVHYDEK
+638 EVHFDEK
-645 TIVMDDYKTLS
+645 TIVMDDYKTLK
-656 GFGVNVKEINLTRSD
+656 GYGVKVKEISLNRSD

-678 EALYATLKGNNKN
+678 EALYETLKGNKKE
-691 WPIALEDMIQTTEA
+691 WPIALWDMVQTTEA
-705 TFLINDN
+705 TFLINN
-712 K
+712 